1 MGRCLN
7 YLKCLYADGDDVAG
21 RVVFI
26 APGVGDASGFVGGDG
41 VVLHEPFDGGFAVD
55 DVLIGYK
62 GNDAQNGAVVV
73 NDGILDA
80 ILRDTDYPYS
90 AF

>member
-41 VVLHEPFDGGFAVD
+41 VVLHEPFDGGFA
-55 DVLIGYK
+55 
-62 GNDAQNGAVVV
+62 
-73 NDGILDA
+73 
-80 ILRDTDYPYS
+80 
-90 AF
+90 